1 RGVRAWEGA
10 GAGGG
15 SSGRSAAGAGQSGV
29 NYLERGMPYRGA
41 EDPPLVVRD
50 LENPAGPPPRIAAD
64 LRVDQ
69 IAHDCPRLIA
79 RGRPVRQLDA
89 LLVGHHALAEA
100 EVEKVMR
107 HDLLPR
113 STRRWISPKRPHVR
127 TSPRRGRLALRH

>member
-1 RGVRAWEGA
+1 MAVR
-10 GAGGG
+10 
-15 SSGRSAAGAGQSGV
+15 RH
-29 NYLERGMPYRGA
+29 YLERGMTYRRA
-41 EDPPLVVRD
+41 EEPPPVVRH
-50 LENPAGPPPRIAAD
+50 LEKPACPPPRIAAD

-113 STRRWISPKRPHVR
+113 STGRWISPRRPHVR
-127 TSPRRGRLALRH
+127 TSPRRCQLHLRHWNPTNPQQKARPPPGA